1 TPKPAEKISTADAR
15 VAGASF
21 MSVRRE
27 HVDPPAPTSP
37 LPAKRSFRLGVELK
51 ALLPVAAA
59 LLNGLLLFLLVRL
72 SWNYPQRHAVISVA
86 AAGAVA
92 ICVVVFLALVFL
104 VKRPMRELHREIARV
119 GE

>member
-1 TPKPAEKISTADAR
+1 MHMPETNQISVTSTSPVAPPIAVVTGTPKPAEKISTADAR

-51 ALLPVAAA
+51 ALLPVAAV
-59 LLNGLLLFLLVRL
+59 LLNGLLLFLLVSL
-72 SWNYPQRHAVISVA
+72 SWRS
-86 AAGAVA
+86 
-92 ICVVVFLALVFL
+92 
-104 VKRPMRELHREIARV
+104 E
-119 GE
+119 